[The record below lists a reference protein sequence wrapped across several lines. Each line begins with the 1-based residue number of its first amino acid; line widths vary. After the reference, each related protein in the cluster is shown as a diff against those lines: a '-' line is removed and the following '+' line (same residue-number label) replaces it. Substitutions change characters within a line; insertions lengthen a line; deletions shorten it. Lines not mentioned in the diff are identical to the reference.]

1 MYPIRRV
8 VGLLATLA
16 LVAAACAAPGSGG
29 SVADPD
35 ADPSMAGSHDMSAS
49 MAPSSAEASSSPAAS
64 NSEAAG
70 GGRVSIDDVL
80 TDPAAFEGQE
90 ITLSENVDQVLVED
104 VAFLF
109 SGTEVEGQILV
120 VLTPDATIE
129 KDVQANRVVNVTG
142 SLVPFTAEDLEA
154 AGAGLSLD
162 DDALAEFDGDV
173 VLVGTVV
180 TDPLGG

>member
-16 LVAAACAAPGSGG
+16 LVAAACAAPGSSG

-49 MAPSSAEASSSPAAS
+49 TAPSSAEASSS
-64 NSEAAG
+64 
-70 GGRVSIDDVL
+70 
-80 TDPAAFEGQE
+80 PAAFEGQE
-90 ITLSENVDQVLVED
+90 ITLSENVDQVFVED
-104 VAFLF
+104 VAFVF